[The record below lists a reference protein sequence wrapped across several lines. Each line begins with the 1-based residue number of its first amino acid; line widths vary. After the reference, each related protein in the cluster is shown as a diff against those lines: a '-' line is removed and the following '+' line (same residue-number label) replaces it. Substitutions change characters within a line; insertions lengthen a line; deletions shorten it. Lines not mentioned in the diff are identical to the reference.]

1 VIFSR
6 LGGVQV
12 PIKKRSIGGDLSVGI
27 SLTIV
32 TVTVTLSLLWYFFSI
47 TAEKQRL
54 ETRATDMADKLVA
67 VLRLPL
73 WNVDHEAV
81 RLIADAYAQTEN
93 VVALRIVDDTGEVVY
108 EVQPYE
114 PSEQITVSR
123 TVRHRSQDIGHVLLS
138 LTTHELLTSQKH
150 TLVLALAIMACVT
163 LAVMLV
169 IRMLLRVFLAK
180 PLNELTQGLQTI
192 AGGAYEHFLPS
203 VKQRDVDAIIEEVN
217 AMAAQIHERDRAL
230 RESKMRYEELANL
243 LPETIYETD
252 TEGGFTFLSRSGF
265 EAFRLEPKDLDEGLR
280 VEHLF
285 VESER
290 QRVRE
295 DLERIKAGERV
306 GATEYTARRKD
317 GSRFPV
323 LVHSSGIVRNGG
335 VMGVRAIAVDITDR
349 KRLEEE
355 LTRLAEGIAHQ
366 VRNPVMTIGG
376 FALRLQQRYAED
388 EDPQNWL
395 RIILAEVQRLER
407 MVADIHEFIGLRD
420 PEPRDVSVPSLL
432 IALLAERGSQ
442 LEPKGIRLTR
452 DIPEGLPPVLVDRD
466 LVGMALEKVMENAIE
481 AMPEGGDLTIRAHTK
496 KSYVCI
502 AMEDTGVGVPAE
514 DLPNVFD
521 PFYGSKPLASG
532 LGLTTAQKILNEQ
545 NATLRLDSTPGKGT
559 IAEICLLRARTHPSS
574 G

>member
-1 VIFSR
+1 M
-6 LGGVQV
+6 
-12 PIKKRSIGGDLSVGI
+12 PIQKRSIGGDLSVGI
-27 SLTIV
+27 SLTII
-32 TVTVTLSLLWYFFSI
+32 TVTVTLSLLGYFFSI

-54 ETRATDMADKLVA
+54 ETRASDMADKLVA

-81 RLIADAYAQTEN
+81 HLIADAYAQTEN

-108 EVQPYE
+108 EVRPLE
-114 PSEQITVSR
+114 SSDLITVTR
-123 TVRHRSQDIGHVLLS
+123 TVRHRSQDIGHVRLS
-138 LTTHELLTSQKH
+138 LTAHELLTAKKH

-163 LAVMLV
+163 LAVMMV
-169 IRMLLRVFLAK
+169 IRMLLKVFLAK

-192 AGGAYEHFLPS
+192 AGGSYEHFLPS
-203 VKQRDVDAIIEEVN
+203 VKQRDVDAIIEDVN

-230 RESKMRYEELANL
+230 RESKMQYEELANL

-252 TEGGFTFLSRSGF
+252 TEGRFTFLSRSGF
-265 EAFRLEPKDLDEGLR
+265 EAFRLEPKDLEEGLR
-280 VEHLF
+280 VERLF
-285 VESER
+285 LESER
-290 QRVRE
+290 LRVRK

-317 GSRFPV
+317 GTLFPV

-335 VMGVRAIAVDITDR
+335 VVGVRAIAVDITDR

-376 FALRLQQRYAED
+376 FALRLQQRYAQEED
-388 EDPQNWL
+388 SQNWL
-395 RIILAEVQRLER
+395 RIILSEVQRLER
-407 MVADIHEFIGLRD
+407 MVADIHEFIGLRE
-420 PEPRDVSVPSLL
+420 PEPGDVSVPALL
-432 IALLAERGSQ
+432 IALLTERGPR
-442 LEPKGIRLTR
+442 LEPHEIRLTR
-452 DIPEGLPPVLVDRD
+452 DIPEGLPFVLADRD
-466 LVGMALEKVMENAIE
+466 LVGLALEKILDNAID
-481 AMPEGGDLTIRAHTK
+481 AMPEGGDLHLRAYTK

-502 AMEDTGVGVPAE
+502 AFQDTGVGIPDK
-514 DLPNVFD
+514 DLQNVFD

-545 NATLRLDSTPGKGT
+545 NATIRLDSTPGKGT
-559 IAEICLLRARTHPSS
+559 TAEICLLQARTRLSS
-574 G
+574 A